1 MDAQLDWFEFVKRI
15 PPGMHLC
22 VFYQNQ
28 ADLVEILLPYYQEG
42 IKKHELCIWIAA
54 EPLNPSDTQTI
65 FLKKWP
71 ESTNFL
77 KNGQLVIISHQD
89 WYLKEKKFNGNKV
102 TELMLEKL
110 NFALESGYHGLRI
123 SGNAAWLKPDN
134 WDDFIRFEENINQKI
149 TNSPVIALCAY
160 PLDNYRIS
168 EMLEVFS
175 QHQAT
180 LLKRSSTWKL
190 IEGVG
195 YRRILEKLSRLSSV
209 VEAMVD
215 GVIII
220 DLDGKINYVNQAIC
234 TTLDYLP
241 NQLLKRSLLDLV
253 SEVDRVNFLS
263 VMSEVIKNSAANHLP
278 ELRIRHRNDYE
289 ISMSIT
295 FSMLRNMQDEPN
307 EIILVARDIT
317 INKQAM
323 EALAHEQNLLQ
334 TLMDNIPDHIYFK
347 DIESRF
353 IRINRAQMRWFG
365 LDDIAK
371 VLEKTDFDF
380 FAEEHAR
387 QAFEDE
393 QQIIRTGE
401 PVVGIEEKESW
412 PDGKDTWVSTTK
424 MPLRNQ
430 QGEIIG
436 TFGISRD
443 ITEHKRAEAA
453 LKASEEKY
461 RSIFENIRDVYY
473 ETSLD
478 GIILEISPSVEELS
492 AYTRE
497 ELIGSSLSD
506 LYAIPEKRAEL
517 IKLLLEK
524 NNLPDYEVALRDK
537 NGRLVYTS
545 LNVKIIKDLAGNPLK
560 IVGSLRDITERKR
573 TALLLETLNTAALAM
588 EHALTPEEIFNAVA
602 THLQKLG
609 FVTTLF
615 LLDETQKKLEIK
627 FISQQNQLVDDLTN
641 LLGFSPLKFSIPIE
655 ASSFFHHTIYDRQ
668 TQYIDSPT
676 ETIQQLL
683 PPTLLDPAL
692 KLLDQYHL
700 TRFIRAPLIIDE
712 QVIGMLSVF
721 SDDLSENDLPS
732 ITAFA
737 NQMAAAWRKSRL
749 MQELVTNM
757 QQLKETQVQLLHSQ
771 KMEAIGRLAG
781 GVAHD
786 FNNLLTAITGYTEL
800 LIDSIPFEAPMQAD
814 LKEIKKAADRAAALT
829 RQLLAFSRRQPLQ
842 TSITDLNNLVI
853 NMQKLLKRLL
863 GEDIELIT
871 MLDPALARVKVDQGQ
886 IEQVLM
892 NLAVNARDAM
902 PEGGMLTIKTENIIL
917 EENSAEAIKYA
928 HNGKFIRMSISDTGM
943 GIEKNMLEKIFDP
956 FFSTKGPGE
965 GTGLGLSVVYGIIQQ
980 HEGWIHVTSESNQGA
995 IFEIFLP
1002 AFSIEAESELE
1013 EKNILA
1019 ELRGNGERILLI
1031 EDEEMIGKFATRI
1044 LNQNGYLV
1052 FSATSFREAQ
1062 ELFMREQ
1069 GNFDLIFSDV
1079 VLPDG
1084 SGLHLVEQLLLEKPN
1099 LKVLLSSGY
1108 TDQKSQWRQIRGRG
1122 FRFLQ
1127 KPYVFTTLLE
1137 IIKEILKS

>member
-1 MDAQLDWFEFVKRI
+1 MDVPFDWFEYVKRI

-22 VFYQNQ
+22 IFYQNQ
-28 ADLVEILLPYYQEG
+28 AELIEILLPYYQEG
-42 IKKHELCIWIAA
+42 IKNHELCVWIAA
-54 EPLNPSDTQTI
+54 EPLNSAETREI
-65 FLKKWP
+65 FEKNWP
-71 ESTNFL
+71 ESANLL
-77 KNGQLVIISHQD
+77 KNGHLEIISHED
-89 WYLKEKKFNGNKV
+89 WYLKDKIFKGEKV
-102 TELMLEKL
+102 AQLMQEKL
-110 NFALESGYHGLRI
+110 NLASKSGYHGLRI
-123 SGNAAWLKPDN
+123 SGNASWLKMPD
-134 WDDFIRFEENINQKI
+134 WDAFIHFEENINQTI

-160 PLDNYRIS
+160 PLNNFRIS
-168 EMLEVFS
+168 ELIEVFS
-175 QHQAT
+175 QHQAAV
-180 LLKRSSTWKL
+180 LKKDATWRL
-190 IEGVG
+190 IEGIG
-195 YRRILEKLSRLSSV
+195 FQRIMEKLSRLSSV

-220 DLDGKINYVNQAIC
+220 DFNGKINYVNQAIC
-234 TTLDYLP
+234 TSLDYLP
-241 NQLLKRSLLDLV
+241 HELLKISFPELII
-253 SEVDRVNFLS
+253 EADRPAFQSVVN
-263 VMSEVIKNSAANHLP
+263 EVINNSAANHLP
-278 ELRIRHRNDYE
+278 ELRIRHRNNYE
-289 ISMSIT
+289 ICMSVT

-307 EIILVARDIT
+307 AIILVTRDLT

-347 DIESRF
+347 DTASRF
-353 IRINRAQMRWFG
+353 IRINRAQAKWFG
-365 LDDIAK
+365 LNDTTQIPG
-371 VLEKTDFDF
+371 KTDFDF
-380 FAEEHAR
+380 FADEHAR

-393 QQIIRTGE
+393 LKIIQSGE
-401 PVVGIEEKESW
+401 PLVGIEEKESW
-412 PDGKDTWVSTTK
+412 PDGQDTWVSTTK

-461 RSIFENIRDVYY
+461 RSIFDNIRDVYF
-473 ETSLD
+473 ETFVD
-478 GIILEISPSVEELS
+478 GTLLEISPSIEELS
-492 AYTRE
+492 AYQRE
-497 ELIGSSLSD
+497 ELIGTSFLN
-506 LYAIPEKRAEL
+506 LYAMPEKSTEL
-517 IKLLLEK
+517 VKLLRQK
-524 NNLPDYEVALRDK
+524 NNLPDYEVILKHK
-537 NGRLVYTS
+537 NGRFVYTS
-545 LNVKIIKDLAGNPLK
+545 LNVKLIKDAAGNPIK

-573 TALLLETLNTAALAM
+573 SALLLETLNTAALAM

-602 THLQKLG
+602 AHLQKLG
-609 FVTTLF
+609 FLTTLF
-615 LLDETQKKLEIK
+615 LLDETHKNLNIK
-627 FISQQNQLVDDLTN
+627 FISEHNQLIGELTN
-641 LLGFSPLKFSIPIE
+641 LLGFSPLKFSIPMGTVD
-655 ASSFFHHTIYDRQ
+655 FFNDIIHDRQ
-668 TQYIDSPT
+668 TQYVDSPAT
-676 ETIQQLL
+676 TIQQIL
-683 PPTLLDPAL
+683 PQNMFEPAI
-692 KLLDQYHL
+692 KLLQKYNI
-700 TRFIRAPLIIDE
+700 TRFIRAPLIIDD

-721 SDDLSENDLPS
+721 SDDLSEDDLPS
-732 ITAFA
+732 IKAFT

-749 MQELVTNM
+749 MQDLVANM

-800 LIDSIPFEAPMQAD
+800 LIDSIPFEAPMQGD
-814 LKEIKKAADRAAALT
+814 LKEIKKAADRAASLT

-842 TSITDLNNLVI
+842 TTIVDLNELVV

-871 MLDPALARVKVDQGQ
+871 MLEPTLLPVKVDLGQ

-902 PEGGMLTIKTENIIL
+902 PEGGMLTIKTENISL
-917 EENSAEAIKYA
+917 DGTTAESIKYA
-928 HNGKFIRMSISDTGM
+928 RSGKFIRLSIADTGM
-943 GIEKNMLEKIFDP
+943 GIEKGMLEKIFDP
-956 FFSTKGPGE
+956 FFSTKEPGE

-980 HEGWIHVTSESNQGA
+980 HEGWIHVTSEPNQGA
-995 IFEIFLP
+995 LFEIFIP
-1002 AFSIEAESELE
+1002 AFTKDVQQELQE
-1013 EKNILA
+1013 QNILS
-1019 ELRGNGERILLI
+1019 ELRGNGERILVI
-1031 EDEEMIGKFATRI
+1031 EDEEMICKFATRV
-1044 LNQNGYLV
+1044 LHQNGYEV
-1052 FSATSFREAQ
+1052 FTAASFREGQ
-1062 ELFMREQ
+1062 EVFKKEN

-1137 IIKEILKS
+1137 IIKEILKT